1 MPGEAKHYETR
12 KLGVVLSKPHSPFL
26 YFPKYL
32 FLSRNFLENQ
42 KRPFTPGSIL
52 SPFRAENF
60 SKFQK
65 PHFTPWVTHAL
76 PHRNP
81 SIHPPI
87 PEIFREM
94 KRAIYPTG
102 VCIYETD
109 APIFAAVIFSLFSSY
124 FGTIIFDFR
133 IIGWVRCSPYSL
145 LSQSSSP

>member
-12 KLGVVLSKPHSPFL
+12 KSGVVLSKPHSPFL

-102 VCIYETD
+102 ACIYGMD
-109 APIFAAVIFSLFSSY
+109 VLYLRQSY
-124 FGTIIFDFR
+124 FLYLVVVFL
-133 IIGWVRCSPYSL
+133 VL
-145 LSQSSSP
+145 LFLISVS